1 MPCPLVAGPKS
12 IYGDPG
18 QDTSRLSQLIQSST
32 RNGRMMTDV
41 SLDEL
46 GPVDYLVVE
55 FPAGESNFTGEMAK
69 ELLALVNSGIIRVID
84 VLILTKDAER
94 CRRGDGALRCAGN
107 SASCRQS
114 RPSWRNC
121 WPRKTSSTT
130 RRGDGAG
137 QHRRSAHLGEPMG
150 CPIRISGAAF
160 GWSTDRQRTDP
171 DSSDHR
177 LHRGRRGNR
186 RTKET
191 EHATQTSTCRTS
203 RGHRR
208 AGRQDC
214 RRRRGR
220 HTRTRRAGR
229 QDCGRGRGRH
239 TWAPSPH
246 LARPQRRMLS
256 EVLGLTKGG
265 RFVLPVL
272 RPHGRP
278 LPVGGKV

>member
-18 QDTSRLSQLIQSST
+18 QETSRLSQLIQSST

-69 ELLALVNSGIIRVID
+69 ELLALVDSGIIRVID
-84 VLILTKDAER
+84 VLILTKDA
-94 CRRGDGALRCAGN
+94 DGAVEAMELSDVAELGELQ
-107 SASCRQS
+107 AIEAQLAELLAEEDVD
-114 RPSWRNC
+114 
-121 WPRKTSSTT
+121 TT

-177 LHRGRRGNR
+177 LHRGRRGNHER
-186 RTKET
+186 RRLNMPLRPARVGRVGVIGAPVAKTAVVAAAVT
-191 EHATQTSTCRTS
+191 PG
-203 RGHRR
+203 RG
-208 AGRQDC
+208 APVAKTAVVAAAVTPG
-214 RRRRGR
+214 RRRRI
-220 HTRTRRAGR
+220 
-229 QDCGRGRGRH
+229 
-239 TWAPSPH
+239 
-246 LARPQRRMLS
+246 
-256 EVLGLTKGG
+256 
-265 RFVLPVL
+265 
-272 RPHGRP
+272 
-278 LPVGGKV
+278 